1 MLRWPTR
8 FPRARACA
16 SGPRTPPP
24 RPWAP
29 SPTRAGLVL
38 RLPGPAL
45 RGRRE
50 AAAARPVPTHGF
62 PGLPEECWAR
72 GARQSRVPFA
82 RSFSSS
88 TRSRRTRG
96 RALQSRATGAA
107 VLRRGRG
114 RAQAQEASTLGPIRP
129 LMAESMARPNSHRE
143 ASRDLTE
150 EDNSLILGISS
161 KVDAIGLEIIIGKG
175 DLLLKE
181 DCLEQQTHFSTEN
194 TLVQQRNVCSLN
206 RRRAPC

>member
-1 MLRWPTR
+1 MVSCSKQERAQHQSKGPGADAAVAHPLPPGARTR
-8 FPRARACA
+8 IR
-16 SGPRTPPP
+16 PP
-24 RPWAP
+24 RPPAP
-29 SPTRAGLVL
+29 SPRAPGLPAPPA
-38 RLPGPAL
+38 PGWSSGSPGSAL

-62 PGLPEECWAR
+62 PGLPEESWAG

-107 VLRRGRG
+107 MLRRGRG
-114 RAQAQEASTLGPIRP
+114 RAQAQEASTLGPILP
-129 LMAESMARPNSHRE
+129 LMAESMARPNRRSHRE

-161 KVDAIGLEIIIGKG
+161 KVDAIGLEIIIGKPTVEI
-175 DLLLKE
+175 L
-181 DCLEQQTHFSTEN
+181 
-194 TLVQQRNVCSLN
+194 
-206 RRRAPC
+206 

>member
-1 MLRWPTR
+1 MPVTVLDLPVSDALPLRVPVPVPGFGAGAAPIQGAR
-8 FPRARACA
+8 GRCCGGPPASPGRAHAHQA
-16 SGPRTPPP
+16 PAPP
-24 RPWAP
+24 RRAP
-29 SPTRAGLVL
+29 GLPAPPAPGWSFGSPGS
-38 RLPGPAL
+38 AL

-129 LMAESMARPNSHRE
+129 LMAESMARPNRRSHRE
-143 ASRDLTE
+143 AS
-150 EDNSLILGISS
+150 
-161 KVDAIGLEIIIGKG
+161 
-175 DLLLKE
+175 
-181 DCLEQQTHFSTEN
+181 
-194 TLVQQRNVCSLN
+194 
-206 RRRAPC
+206 